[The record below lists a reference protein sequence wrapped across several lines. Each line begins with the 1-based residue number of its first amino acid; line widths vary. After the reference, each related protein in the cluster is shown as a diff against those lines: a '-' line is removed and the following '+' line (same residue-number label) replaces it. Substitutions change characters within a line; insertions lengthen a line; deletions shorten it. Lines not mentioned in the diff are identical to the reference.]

1 MPRRSQSP
9 NIRKYEPAPK
19 VPATISHISV
29 QRPSMLQTMKE
40 GLAFGVGNAVA
51 HRMIM
56 GASLY
61 QQQPQQQQQQQEH
74 EQQNPEY
81 IQCIKEY
88 NEKSVCDTLYLTK
101 NLDTS
106 LQQQK
111 QEPTNQLNWNP
122 EYIKCIKEY
131 NEKSVCETLFLKK

>member
-9 NIRKYEPAPK
+9 IIRKHIKSEPTPK
-19 VPATISHISV
+19 VPTTISHTPV

-40 GLAFGVGNAVA
+40 GLAFGVGNAFA

-56 GASLY
+56 GTSLY
-61 QQQPQQQQQQQEH
+61 QQQPQQQQ
-74 EQQNPEY
+74 EQQKQLFNPEY

-88 NEKSVCDTLYLTK
+88 NDKSVCDTIYQNK
-101 NLDTS
+101 YE
-106 LQQQK
+106 Q
-111 QEPTNQLNWNP
+111 
-122 EYIKCIKEY
+122 CIKEY

>member
-9 NIRKYEPAPK
+9 NIQKHVPAPR
-19 VPATISHISV
+19 TISITPV

-40 GLAFGVGNAVA
+40 GLAFGVGNAFA

-56 GASLY
+56 GTSLY
-61 QQQPQQQQQQQEH
+61 QQQPQQQ
-74 EQQNPEY
+74 EQQKQLFNPEY

-88 NEKSVCDTLYLTK
+88 NDKSVCDTIYQNK
-101 NLDTS
+101 YE
-106 LQQQK
+106 Q
-111 QEPTNQLNWNP
+111 
-122 EYIKCIKEY
+122 CIKEY

>member
-19 VPATISHISV
+19 VPATISHMSV

-56 GASLY
+56 GASLN
-61 QQQPQQQQQQQEH
+61 QQQPQQQQQEH

-88 NEKSVCDTLYLTK
+88 NEKSVCDTLYLKK
-101 NLDTS
+101 NLGAS
-106 LQQQK
+106 LQQK
-111 QEPTNQLNWNP
+111 QESANQLNWNP
-122 EYIKCIKEY
+122 EYIQCIKEY

>member
-9 NIRKYEPAPK
+9 ITRKHEPALSHM
-19 VPATISHISV
+19 PA

-40 GLAFGVGNAVA
+40 GLAFGVGNAIA

-56 GASLY
+56 GASLQ
-61 QQQPQQQQQQQEH
+61 QQQPQQQQQQQM
-74 EQQNPEY
+74 NPEY

-88 NEKSVCDTLYLTK
+88 NDKSVCETLYLG
-101 NLDTS
+101 S
-106 LQQQK
+106 PPQQQK
-111 QEPTNQLNWNP
+111 QEPTHQLNLNP
-122 EYIKCIKEY
+122 EYIQCIKEY

>member
-19 VPATISHISV
+19 VPATISHMSV

-56 GASLY
+56 GASLN

-88 NEKSVCDTLYLTK
+88 NEKSVCDTLYLKK
-101 NLDTS
+101 NLGAS
-106 LQQQK
+106 LQHL
-111 QEPTNQLNWNP
+111 LNDLILFYSLSFSVFIFFHLIV
-122 EYIKCIKEY
+122 YIFYFILDVFQ
-131 NEKSVCETLFLKK
+131 N